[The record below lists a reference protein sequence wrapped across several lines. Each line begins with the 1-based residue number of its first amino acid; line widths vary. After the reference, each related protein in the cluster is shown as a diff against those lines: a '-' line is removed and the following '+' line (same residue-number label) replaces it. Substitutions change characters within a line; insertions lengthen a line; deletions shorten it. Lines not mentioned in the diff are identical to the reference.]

1 MRLHLYKRGLV
12 WWARGSDGGVKFR
25 KSTRETSEWKAKRIR
40 DKWERELLDPS
51 HFRAH
56 NATVATAAERWM
68 REIKTSM
75 NPETVRFYDCKIRHV
90 VRVLGPVRLAI
101 MSTDG
106 HARVLKYIERRE
118 GEGASTHSVHR
129 ELTAL
134 RLTLRSAKRAREFP
148 GDPRETIPR
157 YKSGYEPLKNWV
169 TPEQVWAA
177 IAYLLPHR
185 GAAVAF
191 AIATAAD
198 FSSIFTA
205 TRADITDHFVLVQ
218 GTKTGGRRRHV
229 PRIEVMAPFLRHAL
243 AYADPDPTKPLF
255 AEWGKM
261 ARDVRL
267 ACLKAGVPGFTAR
280 TLRRSAATWMVTA
293 GVPYEVAAKFLGH
306 GSTSMLQRVY
316 GQLAPADAARLI
328 DERMRGGTV
337 SLVSPETARLPDSTE
352 RKDP

>member
-1 MRLHLYKRGLV
+1 MRLHLYKRGDI
-12 WWARGSDGGVKFR
+12 WWCRGSDGGVKFR
-25 KSTRETSEWKAKRIR
+25 KSTKETGESKAKRIR
-40 DKWERELLDPS
+40 ERWERELVDPA
-51 HFRAH
+51 HYRAH
-56 NATVATAAERWM
+56 VATVGSAADRWM
-68 REIKTSM
+68 REIRTSM

-90 VRVLGPVRLAI
+90 VRVLGPVRLA
-101 MSTDG
+101 SLTHDK
-106 HARVLKYIERRE
+106 VLSYIEQRTAE
-118 GEGASTHSVHR
+118 EAHSHSIHR

-157 YKSGYEPLKNWV
+157 FKAGYVPQTQWV
-169 TPEQVWAA
+169 TASEVWAA
-177 IAYLLPHR
+177 IGQLLPHR

-205 TRADITDHFVLVQ
+205 ELADVTDGFVLVR

-229 PRIEVMAPFLRHAL
+229 PRVAVMEPFLRHAL
-243 AYADPDPTKPLF
+243 ANAPETGPLF
-255 AEWGKM
+255 AEWGNM
-261 ARDVRL
+261 PRDVRL
-267 ACLKAGVPGFTAR
+267 ACKKAGVPGFTAR

-306 GSTSMLQRVY
+306 GSTTMLQKVY

-328 DERMRGGTV
+328 DERMATQ
-337 SLVSPETARLPDSTE
+337 
-352 RKDP
+352 